1 MGFLNFELG
10 RAGHAAIP
18 DERVIDSLMLAR
30 RRHPAGPN
38 SLDALCS
45 RYAIDTSRRTF
56 HGALLD
62 AELLAEVYIELIGGR
77 QAALILGEE
86 PEAPTL
92 AVVRHVVKLGERP
105 APRHFTI
112 AADDLAAHMALVETF
127 GDNAI
132 WKAYFAADAAG
143 SEARALGA

>member
-1 MGFLNFELG
+1 
-10 RAGHAAIP
+10 
-18 DERVIDSLMLAR
+18 MLAR

-45 RYAIDTSRRTF
+45 RYAIDTGRRTF

-105 APRHFTI
+105 EPRHFTVS
-112 AADDLAAHMALVETF
+112 ADDLAAHRSLVEAI
-127 GDNAI
+127 GEKAI
-132 WKAYFAADAAG
+132 WNAYFAADTAG
-143 SEARALGA
+143 SEARSLGA